1 FSDQLDGHD
10 TDLHS
15 MVIELSVN
23 DFDIEKS
30 AQGYTIHIEGD
41 ELSNT
46 QQASWK
52 NGIFVEDQEWETLK
66 QTATALLVENSER
79 SMQGAGGVV

>member
-1 FSDQLDGHD
+1 
-10 TDLHS
+10 

-30 AQGYTIHIEGD
+30 AQGYIIHIEGD

-46 QQASWK
+46 QQASWQ

-66 QTATALLVENSER
+66 QTATALLVASLSAR
-79 SMQGAGGVV
+79 VLTVS